1 MKKILSIIMTLII
14 SVTTVLSVFAETK
27 VSVIFEGEPMTFDVE
42 PFIEGDRTLVPM
54 RAIFEAAGA
63 TISWDGET
71 QTVIVTYSVNDEAK
85 FMVLQI
91 GNENAFVGDETIALD
106 VPAKI
111 VNDRTFV
118 PLRFVMETLGRE
130 VTWDPDT
137 YTVDI
142 K

>member
-1 MKKILSIIMTLII
+1 
-14 SVTTVLSVFAETK
+14 
-27 VSVIFEGEPMTFDVE
+27 MTFDVE